1 VSDLGP
7 LATRPLVERRA
18 VEAAEGASAE
28 VSRLVYWLLGGL
40 AAVILALS
48 TAVLSANG
56 ARIAAL
62 EMAQARAGERLSAL
76 ESSGR
81 SVEQRLERIE
91 RKLDELI
98 GRGLAPAPA
107 GRGPG

>member
-1 VSDLGP
+1 VSP
-7 LATRPLVERRA
+7 SNPAATRPEAERRA
-18 VEAAEGASAE
+18 IEAAEGASAQ
-28 VSRLVYWLLGGL
+28 VSRLVFWMLGGL
-40 AAVILALS
+40 AAVIVALS

-62 EMAQARAGERLSAL
+62 ELSQARAGERLSAL

-98 GRGLAPAPA
+98 GR
-107 GRGPG
+107 R